1 MAIIGMFFQDGL
13 TGSSWGDWSLCT
25 ASPLGAFENEPDVQD
40 PVGFWDPVGFTTD
53 GNVEDFKRRR
63 QTVLKHGRVVMLAT
77 MGYIMPE
84 ITGKLPGC
92 LSPSLGIEFADV
104 SNGLAAIAKGS
115 CRDDDHWDVLPR
127 WLDRKRL
134 G

>member
-1 MAIIGMFFQDGL
+1 MAIIGMFFQYGM
-13 TGSSWGDWSLCT
+13 TGSAWGDRSLYT
-25 ASPLGAFENEPDVQD
+25 ASPLRALKNGLGVPD

-92 LSPSLGIEFADV
+92 LSPSLGIKFADV
-104 SNGLAAIAKGS
+104 SNGLAALAKGCWGPS
-115 CRDDDHWDVLPR
+115 
-127 WLDRKRL
+127 
-134 G
+134 